1 MTYTPP
7 TVNYSAT
14 ANGTYT
20 TLTGVQSVVI
30 NRGKRYFQD
39 PYAQSTCVI
48 ELIPAT
54 SYALPLAIGQYIDV
68 RIANSATSPCY
79 FSGQITDVERQYEM
93 PYNSGTNYAPGDRF
107 VITATGGLGG
117 IGGAQANVFTV
128 GTGTLVS
135 STLVNIGLNTGV
147 LVAADSNGS
156 QHGAINFSGAY
167 LDLFNTLLRT
177 GQMVVDDI
185 DKRRNTDPGDFLSVY
200 TYPIGKNFSLN
211 IAYGDTG
218 AGQRFKQ
225 INYVSSV
232 QSTFNYIEVE
242 VPGFYT
248 SVTALGFPPFN
259 ALKYTTLNKDI
270 PDTASLSLYLYNLL
284 SGQTVPAPFMIETD
298 TTVSANCVS
307 VAVLPTIASLQTAIG
322 QNATVVFRGATV
334 TATIQGFTV
343 RFGLDR
349 ASVQLYF
356 SPSLGTP
363 FILDSTTFGV
373 LDTNRLGYP

>member
-39 PYAQSTCVI
+39 PYAPSTCLI
-48 ELIPAT
+48 ELIPAD
-54 SYALPLAIGQYIDV
+54 SYALPLELGQFVDV
-68 RIANSATSPCY
+68 RVANNATSPCY
-79 FSGQITDVERQYEM
+79 FSGRITDVDRQYEM
-93 PYNSGTNYAPGDRF
+93 PYNSVSGAAPGDR
-107 VITATGGLGG
+107 ITITVTGALGPV
-117 IGGAQANVFTV
+117 GGGQASFFNVAA
-128 GTGTLVS
+128 GTLVS
-135 STLVNIGLNTGV
+135 QELQDIGFFTAEV
-147 LVAADSNGS
+147 VAVSNGS
-156 QHGAINFSGAY
+156 KTGGQNFTGSY

-177 GQMVVDDI
+177 GQMVVDDL
-185 DKRRNTDPGDFLSVY
+185 DKRRSTDPGDFLSNY
-200 TYPIGKNFSLN
+200 TYPIGTNFSLG

-225 INYVSSV
+225 IEYLSSV
-232 QSTFNYIEVE
+232 QNTFTRVQVVAPVATATASTVSTFQNTLVY
-242 VPGFYT
+242 
-248 SVTALGFPPFN
+248 N
-259 ALKYTTLNKDI
+259 TLNETAGDVTSLANYLR
-270 PDTASLSLYLYNLL
+270 DTLSQQL
-284 SGQTVPAPFMIETD
+284 TPVPFMIETD

-307 VAVLPTIASLQTAIG
+307 VAVCGTFANLQTAIG
-322 QNATVVFRGATV
+322 QNAQIVFRGTTV

-363 FILDSTTFGV
+363 FILDSSTFGV

>member
-1 MTYTPP
+1 MSYTPP

-30 NRGKRYFQD
+30 NRGKQYFQD
-39 PYAQSTCVI
+39 PYAQSTCII

-54 SYALPLAIGQYIDV
+54 SYATPLALGQYIDV
-68 RIANSATSPCY
+68 RIANNDSSPCY

-93 PYNSGTNYAPGDRF
+93 PYDSGTNYAPGDRF
-107 VITATGGLGG
+107 IITATGGLGG
-117 IGGAQANVFTV
+117 IGGAQASFFGESAN
-128 GTGTLVS
+128 TLVS
-135 STLVNIGLNTGV
+135 DTLVEIGMNTGV
-147 LVAADSNGS
+147 LVVADSNGS
-156 QHGAINFSGAY
+156 LHDSFNYSGSY

-177 GQMVVDDI
+177 GQMACDDI

-200 TYPIGKNFSLN
+200 TYPIGQNFSLG

-225 INYVSSV
+225 IDYLSSV
-232 QSTFNYIEVE
+232 QNTFSRVR
-242 VPGFYT
+242 VVAP
-248 SVTALGFPPFN
+248 VATATASSGADLQN
-259 ALKYTTLNKDI
+259 TLVYNTLNNTSGDVSSLATYLKD
-270 PDTASLSLYLYNLL
+270 TLSQQL
-284 SGQTVPAPFMIETD
+284 TPVPFMIKTD

-307 VAVLPTIASLQTAIG
+307 VAVLGTISNLQTAIG
-322 QNATVVFRGATV
+322 QNAQIVFRGSTV
-334 TATIQGFTV
+334 TATVQGLRL
-343 RFGLDR
+343 RFGVDR
-349 ASVQLYF
+349 ASVELYF

-363 FILDSTTFGV
+363 FTLDSSSFGV

>member
-1 MTYTPP
+1 MSYTPP
-7 TVNYSAT
+7 TVNYSADP
-14 ANGTYT
+14 NGTYT

-30 NRGKRYFQD
+30 KRGKQYFQD
-39 PYAQSTCVI
+39 PYAQSTCTI

-54 SYALPLAIGQYIDV
+54 SYALPLALGQYIDV

-117 IGGAQANVFTV
+117 IGGAQAFFFARSAGSLVSQ
-128 GTGTLVS
+128 TLVE
-135 STLVNIGLNTGV
+135 IGMNTNV
-147 LVAADSNGS
+147 LVAADSNGAL
-156 QHGAINFSGAY
+156 HGNFNYSASY

-177 GQMVVDDI
+177 GQMACDDI

-200 TYPIGKNFSLN
+200 TYPIGKNFSLG

-225 INYVSSV
+225 IDYLSSV
-232 QSTFNYIEVE
+232 QNTFSRVQ
-242 VPGFYT
+242 VVAP
-248 SVTALGFPPFN
+248 VATATASSGA
-259 ALKYTTLNKDI
+259 ALQNTLVYNTLNNTSGDVSSLATYLE
-270 PDTASLSLYLYNLL
+270 DTLSQQL
-284 SGQTVPAPFMIETD
+284 TPVPFMIETD

-307 VAVLPTIASLQTAIG
+307 VAVLGTISNLQTAIG
-322 QNATVVFRGATV
+322 QNAQVVFRGSTV

-343 RFGLDR
+343 RFGIDR

-363 FILDSTTFGV
+363 FTLDSTSFGV